1 MEIMKKKIEEIIETD
16 YEVDNVDLTEDY
28 KEESTTPA
36 AEEAIEE
43 EKATETKESKAEVDN
58 SPIAI
63 PGTDVTENRLKELKE
78 TYRKLYQTE
87 FDDDIFIWHALSRNE
102 FTNIVNKTA
111 EIEDDE
117 LRIIER
123 EKLFVKAACIFPS
136 ADSKE
141 MDTFIKDEDV
151 MTTTLSNEI
160 LQRSGFVAP
169 KTKRL

>member
-1 MEIMKKKIEEIIETD
+1 M
-16 YEVDNVDLTEDY
+16 
-28 KEESTTPA
+28 
-36 AEEAIEE
+36 
-43 EKATETKESKAEVDN
+43 
-58 SPIAI
+58 
-63 PGTDVTENRLKELKE
+63 
-78 TYRKLYQTE
+78 YQTE